1 MNRSDETN
9 PANPKTNA
17 EIRIWYLDR
26 VASIKESNE
35 QWIVDGIS
43 PRARA
48 EAAWRIRREARL
60 EARSMM
66 HDPQEVV
73 LLRARDTSQYGNP
86 DGPTFE
92 FLVQRLTNSGLE
104 GNAVYEAIVEGS
116 YRTDPRIGGD
126 WEL

>member
-26 VASIKESNE
+26 VASIEKLHE
-35 QWIVDGIS
+35 QWIADGDS
-43 PRARA
+43 PRTRA

-60 EARSMM
+60 EARSKMA
-66 HDPQEVV
+66 DSREVE

-92 FLVQRLTNSGLE
+92 LLVQRLTNAGLE
-104 GNAVYEAIVEGS
+104 GEAVYDAIIEGS
-116 YRTDPRIGGD
+116 YRTDPSISGD
-126 WEL
+126 WGP